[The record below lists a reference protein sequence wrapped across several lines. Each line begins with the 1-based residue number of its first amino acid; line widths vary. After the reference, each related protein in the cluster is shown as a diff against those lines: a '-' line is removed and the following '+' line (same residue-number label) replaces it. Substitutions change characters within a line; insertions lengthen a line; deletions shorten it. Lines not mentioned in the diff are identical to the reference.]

1 MLVLRNLL
9 IGACGEEW
17 RLAVR
22 ARTMGPSLKK
32 YEKMWY
38 TKPLNCQYSN
48 SLTCSYL
55 GVYNGKYISYIYV
68 YIYIYYMKYNMLHM
82 M

>member
-1 MLVLRNLL
+1 MVLRNLL

-32 YEKMWY
+32 YEKNKMPD
-38 TKPLNCQYSN
+38 T
-48 SLTCSYL
+48 
-55 GVYNGKYISYIYV
+55 YIDRQTQFHIEYQVTSQNI
-68 YIYIYYMKYNMLHM
+68 
-82 M
+82 